1 MAATP
6 EKKVKDKCVAQLK
19 AMGAVYFYPVT
30 GGYGTSG
37 VSDIIVCHQGRY
49 IAIEC
54 KAGKN
59 KLSELQ
65 KMFLEKVQ
73 QAGGVALVI
82 NEENV
87 MNLTKLILDSKPDR
101 S

>member
-6 EKKVKDKCVAQLK
+6 ESKVKAKCVAQLK
-19 AMGAVYFYPVT
+19 EMGAMYFSPVT

-37 VSDIIVCHQGRY
+37 VSDIVACYQGLY

-65 KMFLEKVQ
+65 KMFLERVSA
-73 QAGGVALVI
+73 AGGLALMI

-87 MNLTKLILDSKPDR
+87 MNLTKLILDSKPN
-101 S
+101 

>member
-19 AMGAVYFYPVT
+19 AMGAVYFFPMT

-37 VSDIIVCHQGRY
+37 VSDIIVCYQGRY

-65 KMFLEKVQ
+65 KMFLERVQ

-87 MNLTKLILDSKPDR
+87 GQLFDVIAKEIY
-101 S
+101 